1 MCELFGASS
10 REQVELNP
18 YLREFYTHDEHN
30 PHGWGITWNDNGR
43 LFAKKEPVRAS
54 ASAYL
59 KDLLDRPIRSRLLL
73 AHVRLATKGS
83 IEYENTHPFIREDR
97 GGRVWTLIHNGTIFE
112 SEELAGYI
120 HTQLG
125 NTDSERILCC
135 LISRMN
141 KAIREKG
148 EALTDTECIDVV
160 ERLIA
165 DIAPENKVNIIL
177 TDGHLLYAHANY
189 KKGLHLMKTASS
201 AVIATNPLCAGP
213 WEEFPLNTLLVFRD
227 GEEIYRGTPHEYEFF
242 DSEEKLRFLYLDF
255 AGI

>member
-10 REQVELNP
+10 REKVELNP

-30 PHGWGITWNDNGR
+30 PHGWGITWNNDGR
-43 LFAKKEPVRAS
+43 MFAKKEAVKAS
-54 ASAYL
+54 SSKYL
-59 KDLLDRPIRSRLLL
+59 QELLAHPIRSELLL

-83 IEYENTHPFIREDR
+83 IDYENTHPFIREDR
-97 GGRVWTLIHNGTIFE
+97 SGRVWTLIHNGTIFE
-112 SEELAGYI
+112 SEELAGFI
-120 HTQLG
+120 RQQLG

-141 KAIREKG
+141 GAIREKG
-148 EALTDTECIDVV
+148 ERLTDDERIAVV
-160 ERLIA
+160 EKLIA
-165 DIAPENKVNIIL
+165 DIAPENKVNLIL

-189 KKGLHLMKTASS
+189 KKGLHMIKTASS
-201 AVIATNPLCAGP
+201 AVIATNPLSSGP

-227 GEEIYRGTPHEYEFF
+227 GEEIYRGTPHPYEFF